1 MTKSTRVF
9 IIDDHPVV
17 RAGLREL
24 LKPSREIAIVGD
36 AEDGDAATLAQIE
49 ASEADIV
56 IVDIKLKRSS
66 GIDVCRE
73 IKSRSPQTGV
83 ILLSAFWDDSLVRQ
97 ALAAHADAYLLKDAE
112 HLDLRK
118 SISSVARGESFF
130 DTAISGAIARQAR
143 GEDGRDAT
151 RLSQQDVRIL
161 RHVSDGLTNKA
172 IAKLMFLSHHTIRD
186 RVSAIMAA
194 LDAKNRTEAVQVAT
208 KRHLI

>member
-36 AEDGDAATLAQIE
+36 AEDGEAATLAQIE

-56 IVDIKLKRSS
+56 IVDIKLKQSS
-66 GIDVCRE
+66 GIDVCRN
-73 IKSRSPQTGV
+73 IKSRSPQRGV

-97 ALAAHADAYLLKDAE
+97 ALDARADAYLLKDAE

-143 GEDGRDAT
+143 GGDDLGAK
-151 RLSQQDVRIL
+151 LSQQDVRIL

-172 IAKLMFLSHHTIRD
+172 IASLMYLSHHTIRD

-194 LDAKNRTEAVQVAT
+194 LDAKNRTEAVQIAT